1 MSNTQQAESVSTVP
15 GAYEVNGAAVGTIR
29 ILDGAISTIVKRT
42 VLGIEGVARL
52 SGSSL
57 IDDFADLVR
66 SKRMQDRSIQIEH
79 KDDSIAIT
87 VAVNPYFGY
96 KFPALIA
103 EIQKKVSKAVLDMT
117 GIKVAS
123 VSVVTVNQLDV
134 IYSDCTATLVFDTA
148 TGQVETLTQIMHA
161 TIQADARA
169 AIISVK
175 GTGLLIN
182 TMKIYNVKYK

>member
-29 ILDGAISTIVKRT
+29 ILDGTISTIVKRT

-79 KDDSIAIT
+79 KDQAIAIT

-103 EIQKKVSKAVLDMT
+103 EIQRKVSAAVLDMT

-123 VSVVTVNQLDV
+123 VSVDIKGIEEPPADNESGD
-134 IYSDCTATLVFDTA
+134 D
-148 TGQVETLTQIMHA
+148 GKETE
-161 TIQADARA
+161 
-169 AIISVK
+169 
-175 GTGLLIN
+175 
-182 TMKIYNVKYK
+182 

>member
-79 KDDSIAIT
+79 RDDSIAIT

-103 EIQKKVSKAVLDMT
+103 EIQKKVSGAVLDMT

-123 VSVVTVNQLDV
+123 VSVDIKGIEERPAENE
-134 IYSDCTATLVFDTA
+134 A
-148 TGQVETLTQIMHA
+148 
-161 TIQADARA
+161 ADAD
-169 AIISVK
+169 
-175 GTGLLIN
+175 TGKE
-182 TMKIYNVKYK
+182 TE

>member
-15 GAYEVNGAAVGTIR
+15 GAYEVKGVAVGTIR

-87 VAVNPYFGY
+87 VAVNPYFGF

-123 VSVVTVNQLDV
+123 VSVDIKGIEERPAENE
-134 IYSDCTATLVFDTA
+134 A
-148 TGQVETLTQIMHA
+148 
-161 TIQADARA
+161 ADAD
-169 AIISVK
+169 
-175 GTGLLIN
+175 TGKE
-182 TMKIYNVKYK
+182 TE

>member
-15 GAYEVNGAAVGTIR
+15 GAYEVKGVAVGTIR

-79 KDDSIAIT
+79 KDDSVAIT

-103 EIQKKVSKAVLDMT
+103 EIQKKVSSAVLDMT

-123 VSVVTVNQLDV
+123 VSVDIKGIEERPAENE
-134 IYSDCTATLVFDTA
+134 A
-148 TGQVETLTQIMHA
+148 
-161 TIQADARA
+161 ADAD
-169 AIISVK
+169 
-175 GTGLLIN
+175 TGKE
-182 TMKIYNVKYK
+182 TE

>member
-1 MSNTQQAESVSTVP
+1 MSNTHQARPAADPVSTVP
-15 GAYEVNGAAVGTIR
+15 GAYEVNGTAVGSIR

-66 SKRMQDRSIQIEH
+66 SRRMQDRSIQIEH
-79 KDDSIAIT
+79 RDQAIAVT
-87 VAVNPYFGY
+87 VAINPYFGY

-103 EIQKKVSKAVLDMT
+103 EIQKSVSKAVLDMT

-123 VSVVTVNQLDV
+123 VSVD
-134 IYSDCTATLVFDTA
+134 IKGIEEPPADGKS
-148 TGQVETLTQIMHA
+148 
-161 TIQADARA
+161 ADAG
-169 AIISVK
+169 K
-175 GTGLLIN
+175 ETE
-182 TMKIYNVKYK
+182 

>member
-1 MSNTQQAESVSTVP
+1 MSNTQQTHAASESVSTVP
-15 GAYEVNGAAVGTIR
+15 GAYEVKGVAVGTIR

-79 KDDSIAIT
+79 QDQAIAIT
-87 VAVNPYFGY
+87 VAINPYYGY

-103 EIQKKVSKAVLDMT
+103 EIQQKVAAAVFDMT
-117 GIKVAS
+117 GITVSS
-123 VSVVTVNQLDV
+123 VSVDIKGIEEPPAAQE
-134 IYSDCTATLVFDTA
+134 SAK
-148 TGQVETLTQIMHA
+148 ETE
-161 TIQADARA
+161 
-169 AIISVK
+169 
-175 GTGLLIN
+175 
-182 TMKIYNVKYK
+182 

>member
-123 VSVVTVNQLDV
+123 VSVDIKGIEERPAENE
-134 IYSDCTATLVFDTA
+134 A
-148 TGQVETLTQIMHA
+148 
-161 TIQADARA
+161 ADAD
-169 AIISVK
+169 
-175 GTGLLIN
+175 TGKE
-182 TMKIYNVKYK
+182 TE

>member
-66 SKRMQDRSIQIEH
+66 SKRMQDRSIQIDH
-79 KDDSIAIT
+79 KDQSVAIA

-123 VSVVTVNQLDV
+123 VSVD
-134 IYSDCTATLVFDTA
+134 IKGIEERPA
-148 TGQVETLTQIMHA
+148 ETES
-161 TIQADARA
+161 ADAD
-169 AIISVK
+169 
-175 GTGLLIN
+175 TGKE
-182 TMKIYNVKYK
+182 TE

>member
-79 KDDSIAIT
+79 KDKSVAVT

-96 KFPALIA
+96 KFPPLIA
-103 EIQKKVSKAVLDMT
+103 EIQRKVADAVLEMT
-117 GIKVAS
+117 GIKVSS
-123 VSVVTVNQLDV
+123 VNVD
-134 IYSDCTATLVFDTA
+134 
-148 TGQVETLTQIMHA
+148 
-161 TIQADARA
+161 
-169 AIISVK
+169 VK
-175 GTGLLIN
+175 GIEDPPEEEESAESGKETE
-182 TMKIYNVKYK
+182 

>member
-15 GAYEVNGAAVGTIR
+15 GAYEVKGVAVGTIR

-79 KDDSIAIT
+79 KDQTIAIT

-123 VSVVTVNQLDV
+123 VSVDIKGIEERPAENE
-134 IYSDCTATLVFDTA
+134 A
-148 TGQVETLTQIMHA
+148 
-161 TIQADARA
+161 ADAD
-169 AIISVK
+169 
-175 GTGLLIN
+175 TGKE
-182 TMKIYNVKYK
+182 TE

>member
-103 EIQKKVSKAVLDMT
+103 EIQKKVSDAVFDMT

-123 VSVVTVNQLDV
+123 VSVDIKGIEERPAETEP
-134 IYSDCTATLVFDTA
+134 ADT
-148 TGQVETLTQIMHA
+148 GKETE
-161 TIQADARA
+161 
-169 AIISVK
+169 
-175 GTGLLIN
+175 
-182 TMKIYNVKYK
+182 

>member
-79 KDDSIAIT
+79 KDQTIAVT

-103 EIQKKVSKAVLDMT
+103 EIQKKVSGAVLDMT

-123 VSVVTVNQLDV
+123 VSVDIKGIEERPAENE
-134 IYSDCTATLVFDTA
+134 A
-148 TGQVETLTQIMHA
+148 
-161 TIQADARA
+161 ADAD
-169 AIISVK
+169 
-175 GTGLLIN
+175 TGKE
-182 TMKIYNVKYK
+182 TE

>member
-15 GAYEVNGAAVGTIR
+15 GAYEVKGAAVGTIR

-123 VSVVTVNQLDV
+123 VSVDIKGIEERPAEPEPTD
-134 IYSDCTATLVFDTA
+134 ADT
-148 TGQVETLTQIMHA
+148 GKETE
-161 TIQADARA
+161 
-169 AIISVK
+169 
-175 GTGLLIN
+175 
-182 TMKIYNVKYK
+182 

>member
-103 EIQKKVSKAVLDMT
+103 EIQNNVSKAVLDMT

-123 VSVVTVNQLDV
+123 VSVDIKGIEERPAENE
-134 IYSDCTATLVFDTA
+134 A
-148 TGQVETLTQIMHA
+148 
-161 TIQADARA
+161 ADAD
-169 AIISVK
+169 
-175 GTGLLIN
+175 TGKE
-182 TMKIYNVKYK
+182 TE

>member
-1 MSNTQQAESVSTVP
+1 MSNSQQAHAASESVSTVP
-15 GAYEVNGAAVGTIR
+15 GAYEFNGAAVGTIR

-79 KDDSIAIT
+79 KDQAIAVT
-87 VAVNPYFGY
+87 VAINPYFGY

-103 EIQKKVSKAVLDMT
+103 EIQKKVADAVFDMT

-123 VSVVTVNQLDV
+123 VNVDIKGIEEPAADKDAGRNS
-134 IYSDCTATLVFDTA
+134 
-148 TGQVETLTQIMHA
+148 GKETE
-161 TIQADARA
+161 
-169 AIISVK
+169 
-175 GTGLLIN
+175 
-182 TMKIYNVKYK
+182 

>member
-103 EIQKKVSKAVLDMT
+103 EIQKSVSKAVLDMT

-123 VSVVTVNQLDV
+123 VSVDIKGIEERPAETEP
-134 IYSDCTATLVFDTA
+134 ADT
-148 TGQVETLTQIMHA
+148 GKE
-161 TIQADARA
+161 
-169 AIISVK
+169 SE
-175 GTGLLIN
+175 
-182 TMKIYNVKYK
+182 

>member
-15 GAYEVNGAAVGTIR
+15 GAYEVNGVAVGTIR

-123 VSVVTVNQLDV
+123 VSVD
-134 IYSDCTATLVFDTA
+134 IKGIEERPAEESADS
-148 TGQVETLTQIMHA
+148 GKETE
-161 TIQADARA
+161 
-169 AIISVK
+169 
-175 GTGLLIN
+175 
-182 TMKIYNVKYK
+182 